1 MLKNSKSKILV
12 IILLLLVIPLIL
24 VLTITNVVGFGFSN
38 LDKKE
43 FLKKFKYYDENDKLI
58 NHFEFEIDEQLD
70 AITYLTSDDVVLEL
84 GGRYGTVSVTI
95 SHIQNNSGNLV
106 VIEPDTRIINSL
118 IKNKELNRA
127 NFTILNKY
135 ISNKSKKMITDGYG
149 TRMVNNDSENESNN
163 MITYEEFKR
172 EYPLKFN
179 VLVADCESCLCDFI
193 KDMGNDI
200 NNYNKILLEADF
212 KDLCDYNKLIESLK
226 SIGFKIVKND
236 GDFRY
241 VLIK

>member
-1 MLKNSKSKILV
+1 MKNNNTTKILV
-12 IILLLLVIPLIL
+12 IILLLVVVILIPI
-24 VLTITNVVGFGFSN
+24 ITNFVGSGFSN

-95 SHIQNNSGNLV
+95 AHIQNNSGNLV
-106 VIEPDTRIINSL
+106 VVEPDTRIINSL
-118 IKNKELNRA
+118 IKNKEINRA

-149 TRMVNNDSENESNN
+149 TRMVNSDSEIESNN

-172 EYPLKFN
+172 QYPLKFN

-200 NNYNKILLEADF
+200 NNYNKILLEADL
-212 KDLCDYNKLIESLK
+212 KDLCDYNKLIESLT
-226 SIGFKIVKND
+226 SIGFKIVKNHD
-236 GDFRY
+236 NFRY

>member
-1 MLKNSKSKILV
+1 MKNNNTTKILV
-12 IILLLLVIPLIL
+12 IIIILLVVILIPI
-24 VLTITNVVGFGFSN
+24 ITSFFGSKFSAEQE
-38 LDKKE
+38 E
-43 FLKKFKYYDENDKLI
+43 FLKRFKYYDENDKLI
-58 NHFEFEIDEQLD
+58 NHFKLEIDEQID
-70 AITYLTSDDVVLEL
+70 ALTYLTSDDVVLEL

-95 SHIQNNSGNLV
+95 AHIQNNSGNLV

-149 TRMVNNDSENESNN
+149 TRMVNSDSEIESNN

-172 EYPLKFN
+172 QYPLKFN

-200 NNYNKILLEADF
+200 NNYNKILIEADF
-212 KDLCDYNKLIESLK
+212 KNLCDYSKLIQSLI
-226 SIGFKIVKND
+226 SIGFKIVKNHD
-236 GDFRY
+236 DFRY
-241 VLIK
+241 VLIKN